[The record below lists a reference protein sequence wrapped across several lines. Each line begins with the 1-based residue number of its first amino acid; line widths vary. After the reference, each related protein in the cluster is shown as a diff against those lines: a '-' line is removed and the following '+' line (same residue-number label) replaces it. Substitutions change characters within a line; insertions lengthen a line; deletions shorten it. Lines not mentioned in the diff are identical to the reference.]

1 MNQNLNSGSSAG
13 LPVCL
18 KRAQPSFR
26 PTTPDGEHSTA
37 DSGQPTSAPQTHCV
51 QSAQPSRLWLPFNR
65 NHTLARPSDP
75 LINTAAFS
83 PVLPICAISPAVSTA
98 YRPSRT
104 HLPQFCNSQPTAST
118 PLSRYLQITHKHQKT

>member
-37 DSGQPTSAPQTHCV
+37 DSGQPTSAPQNHCV
-51 QSAQPSRLWLPFNR
+51 QSAESSRLWLPFDHNLNITR
-65 NHTLARPSDP
+65 
-75 LINTAAFS
+75 
-83 PVLPICAISPAVSTA
+83 
-98 YRPSRT
+98 
-104 HLPQFCNSQPTAST
+104 PTALSLT
-118 PLSRYLQITHKHQKT
+118 PRLSARCCRSAQPPQPFQRLTDGPVRICL